1 MTIPL
6 WDDVCCWDD
15 ISYDDDEYTPKNKH
29 EGKTWNQ
36 SCMAKDGDKNE

>member
-15 ISYDDDEYTPKNKH
+15 ISYDDDECIPQNTQQGLNID
-29 EGKTWNQ
+29 
-36 SCMAKDGDKNE
+36 SIIIRF